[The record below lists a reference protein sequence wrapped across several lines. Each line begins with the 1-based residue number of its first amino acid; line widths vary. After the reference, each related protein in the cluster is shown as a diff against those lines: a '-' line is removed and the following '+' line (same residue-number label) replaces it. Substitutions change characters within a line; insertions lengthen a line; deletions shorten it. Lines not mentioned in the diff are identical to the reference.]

1 MGRLVTSNEDL
12 AAACERFAGA
22 PYVAID
28 TEFMRD
34 TTYWPR
40 LCLVQAAIPGHAVAI
55 DPLAPGLDLKPFLEI
70 LKRPD
75 CVKVFHAA
83 RQDIEIF
90 YHMAGVIPAP
100 LFDTQVA
107 AMVCGFGD
115 AAAYETLVRELV
127 HVQVDKSSRFTDWA
141 RRPLTDRQID
151 YALSD
156 VVHLCRVYEALT
168 RQLEKS
174 GRSAWL
180 EEELG
185 VLRAPE
191 TYDLK
196 PEDSWRRLKLRSGN
210 RRFTAVLMEVAAW
223 RERLAQERDVPRS
236 RVLKDDA
243 LFEIA
248 AQAPATSGDL
258 EALRGV
264 PRGFAGSRAAAT
276 LIDAVKAGLA
286 LPASAVPEIERGT
299 PVSVPPI
306 LGDMLRVL
314 LKILCD
320 QHGVAQ
326 KLIASSSDLDLI
338 AADDNA
344 DVPALSGWRRD
355 IFGNAA
361 LELKHGRI
369 ALSIRNRKPIVVATA
384 P

>member
-369 ALSIRNRKPIVVATA
+369 ALSIRNRKPIVVATQA
-384 P
+384 

>member
-248 AQAPATSGDL
+248 AQAPATSCDI

-344 DVPALSGWRRD
+344 DVPALTGWRRD

-369 ALSIRNRKPIVVATA
+369 ALSIRNRKPIVVATQA
-384 P
+384 

>member
-70 LKRPD
+70 LTRPD

>member
-1 MGRLVTSNEDL
+1 MGRLVTSNEEL

-22 PYVAID
+22 PYIAID

-55 DPLAPGLDLKPFLEI
+55 DPLAPGIDLKPFLEI
-70 LKRPD
+70 LSRPD
-75 CVKVFHAA
+75 CIKVFHAA

-90 YHMAGVIPAP
+90 YHLAGVIPAP

-127 HVQVDKSSRFTDWA
+127 QVQVDKSSRFTDWA

-156 VVHLCRVYEALT
+156 VIHLCRVYESLT

-185 VLRAPE
+185 ILRAPE

-248 AQAPATSGDL
+248 SQAPATPADL
-258 EALRGV
+258 EALRGI
-264 PRGFAGSRAAAT
+264 PRGFAGSRAASA

-344 DVPALSGWRRD
+344 AVPALSGWRRD

-384 P
+384 S

>member
-1 MGRLVTSNEDL
+1 MGRLVTTNEDL

-40 LCLVQAAIPGHAVAI
+40 LCLVQAAIPGHAIAI
-55 DPLAPGLDLKPFLEI
+55 DPLAPGLDLKPFMEI
-70 LKRPD
+70 LSRPD
-75 CVKVFHAA
+75 CIKVFHAA

-90 YHMAGVIPAP
+90 YHLAGVIPAP

-156 VVHLCRVYEALT
+156 VIHLCRVYETLT

-174 GRSAWL
+174 GRSEWL

-185 VLRAPE
+185 ILRAPE

-248 AQAPATSGDL
+248 SQAPATTGDL
-258 EALRGV
+258 EALRGI
-264 PRGFAGSRAAAT
+264 PRGFSGSRAANG

-286 LPASAVPEIERGT
+286 LPPSAVPEIERGT

-306 LGDMLRVL
+306 LGDMMRVL

-369 ALSIRNRKPIVVATA
+369 ALSIRNRKPIVVATGS
-384 P
+384 

>member
-344 DVPALSGWRRD
+344 DVPALTGWRRD

-369 ALSIRNRKPIVVATA
+369 ALSIRNRKPIVVATQA
-384 P
+384 

>member
-70 LKRPD
+70 LTRPD

-326 KLIASSSDLDLI
+326 KLSASSSDLDLI

-344 DVPALSGWRRD
+344 DVPALTGWRRD

-369 ALSIRNRKPIVVATA
+369 ALSIRNRKPIVVATQA
-384 P
+384 

>member
-248 AQAPATSGDL
+248 AQAPAT
-258 EALRGV
+258 
-264 PRGFAGSRAAAT
+264 
-276 LIDAVKAGLA
+276 
-286 LPASAVPEIERGT
+286 
-299 PVSVPPI
+299 
-306 LGDMLRVL
+306 
-314 LKILCD
+314 
-320 QHGVAQ
+320 
-326 KLIASSSDLDLI
+326 
-338 AADDNA
+338 
-344 DVPALSGWRRD
+344 
-355 IFGNAA
+355 
-361 LELKHGRI
+361 
-369 ALSIRNRKPIVVATA
+369 
-384 P
+384 